1 MGKQHVDLLQGTLE
15 MLILKAV
22 SLGPLHGYGVLQRI
36 EQISREQLL
45 VQQGSLYPALA
56 RLEASGALASEW
68 GPSEA
73 NRRAKYYT
81 LTARGEKQLQ
91 DETEKWQRVAK
102 VMGAV
107 LRMTELPKGEAGA

>member
-1 MGKQHVDLLQGTLE
+1 MGKQQVDLLQGTLE

-56 RLEASGALASEW
+56 RLGAAGARAREW
-68 GPSEA
+68 GPRAA
-73 NRRAKYYT
+73 NRRPKYYT

-102 VMGAV
+102 VMGAI